1 MRSIWHEEKTRR
13 LFRRAYEG
21 LHTRKSRKIGK
32 EFTQEKNPIETG
44 KKKKGKGKYVSGPYG
59 PPTPDLKNISIY
71 RLSIGSRIF
80 FEIKTTKSKYE
91 D

>member
-44 KKKKGKGKYVSGPYG
+44 KKKKEKENMRA
-59 PPTPDLKNISIY
+59 DLTVRRHLI
-71 RLSIGSRIF
+71 
-80 FEIKTTKSKYE
+80 
-91 D
+91 